1 MRRVYIKRNGG
12 MIFWR
17 LFAIGGSFYIA
28 TQSDAAKQERKEARA
43 RNRMMLRNR
52 AKLANTYDRIACA
65 YGYSR

>member
-52 AKLANTYDRIACA
+52 AKRFGNFILNEVRNRT
-65 YGYSR
+65 